1 MTPADEDALLVAI
14 DLQRVF
20 ADPESPW
27 SIPDFATLEEPISRL
42 LTAFGE
48 RAVFTRFVVP
58 AEPTG
63 SWRTYFR
70 EWSFAL
76 EPGAE
81 ELFELAEPWSKYGRR
96 PIDKPTFSAYGAEL
110 QHLVRRLEVSTLVLC
125 GVSTECCVLAT
136 ALAAAD
142 DGTAVRIVRDACA
155 SVDRATHAA
164 ALQVALTGFAPLIAL
179 TTGEE
184 QLHGGAGA

>member
-1 MTPADEDALLVAI
+1 MTPVDEDALLVVV
-14 DLQRVF
+14 DMQRVF
-20 ADPESPW
+20 ADPDSPW
-27 SIPDFATLEEPISRL
+27 SIPDFATLEKPIARL

-58 AEPTG
+58 DEPTG
-63 SWRTYFR
+63 SWGTYFR

-81 ELFELAEPWSKYGRR
+81 ELFELAAPWSEYSRR
-96 PIDKPTFSAYGAEL
+96 PIDKPTFSAYGSQL
-110 QHLVRRLEVSTLVLC
+110 QFLIHQWGVSTLVLC

-142 DGTAVRIVRDACA
+142 DGMAVRIARDACA

-164 ALQVALTGFAPLIAL
+164 ALQVALTGFAPLITL
-179 TTGEE
+179 TSVDEE
-184 QLHGGAGA
+184 LNAGD

>member
-1 MTPADEDALLVAI
+1 MTPADEDALLVVI

-20 ADPESPW
+20 ADPDSPW
-27 SIPDFATLEEPISRL
+27 SIPDFATLEEPVSRL
-42 LTAFGE
+42 LTAFGV
-48 RAVFTRFVVP
+48 RAAFTRFVVP
-58 AEPTG
+58 ADPAG

-81 ELFELAEPWSKYGRR
+81 QLFELAAPWSDYGRR
-96 PIDKPTFSAYGAEL
+96 PIDKPTFSAYGSEL
-110 QHLVRRLEVSTLVLC
+110 QFLVRRLGVSTLVLC

-142 DGTAVRIVRDACA
+142 DGMAVRIVRDACA

-179 TTGEE
+179 TTVEE
-184 QLHGGAGA
+184 ELAAGA

>member
-1 MTPADEDALLVAI
+1 MTSGDENALLVVI
-14 DLQRVF
+14 DMQRVF
-20 ADPESPW
+20 ADPDSPW
-27 SIPDFATLEEPISRL
+27 SIPEFATLEEPISRL

-48 RAVFTRFVVP
+48 RATFTRFVVP

-70 EWSFAL
+70 EWSFAV

-81 ELFELAEPWSKYGRR
+81 KLFELAAPWSDDGRR
-96 PIDKPTFSAYGAEL
+96 PIDKPTFSAYGSEL
-110 QHLVRRLEVSTLVLC
+110 QHVIRRLRVSTLVLC

-142 DGTAVRIVRDACA
+142 DGMAVRIVRDACA
-155 SVDRATHAA
+155 SVDRATHEA
-164 ALQVALTGFAPLIAL
+164 ALHVALTGFAPLIAISSV
-179 TTGEE
+179 EE
-184 QLHGGAGA
+184 ELAPVAGD